1 MTSSSGWIDVR
12 LLRLLPLFLALAGF
26 AMGQDAVL
34 RDSFLQGKSLWSN
47 QGERDAAA
55 LRFEQV
61 IAALEPKAKDLPL
74 EWRQVLCE
82 AYNWL
87 AVLDDRS
94 ATQKVR
100 ASRNLEAIIDLDPD
114 FDIDR
119 SLTPSRLQSHFDSLR
134 GAKLVKVN
142 FSFLPEGGQL
152 LVDGRPSALLA
163 AKLLPLGSHRIIYA
177 KPGFAP
183 QEMPLEAVAKES
195 PVLDFK
201 LTRTSST
208 LRVFVHPV
216 GAEVFLDGKLL
227 GRATGTAPADISL
240 LAEQQGLKLE
250 ELSAAFL
257 VSDLAPG
264 PHLLELRAPCYRTRK
279 IALEAR
285 LTTQPF
291 EDHTLEPFK
300 LVPAKGLLTVTSAWE
315 GGELFL
321 DGARQGPLPVQ
332 QLPVC
337 AGTYSLEVRFPRGG
351 FAQTAVIE
359 DGKSLALAAKPK
371 PRLILLGFTGDAE
384 FTGRARIQ
392 TQLFALGDHLRSVA
406 YLPRPGLGTPLDP
419 QSRPKTAQDGE
430 LFLRV
435 DAHREGAA
443 QHVDLIL
450 TTPEGEE
457 ERFPIKPLEQDPLAH
472 VLALLNQPA
481 PLAEPWTGLNL
492 IDLPGEPGPWV
503 LKADAA
509 ALGAGVAVSQ
519 PITQLNGRPVGD
531 VNAFRKELD
540 LAQGSTIS
548 VEQGGRTF
556 SLPLLQAPLEIPLAD
571 PALSYTLLLA
581 ELRLKLLGAKAEAA
595 AVLRFQQAL
604 ALMHFRK
611 FERAVEL
618 LRETRITTSLG
629 LGQGTVDYYTALCL
643 LRLGSTY
650 TPEAMQAF
658 AQAGKHPT
666 STLFGPEGP
675 LVAPLALQ
683 AIEDHKLH

>member
-1 MTSSSGWIDVR
+1 MTFSSGWIDVR
-12 LLRLLPLFLALAGF
+12 LLRLLSLLLALAGF

-55 LRFEQV
+55 VRFEQV
-61 IAALEPKAKDLPL
+61 IAALEPKAKDLAG
-74 EWRQVLCE
+74 EWRQILCE

-94 ATQKVR
+94 PTLKAR

-119 SLTPSRLQSHFDSLR
+119 SLTPSRLQAHFDSLR
-134 GAKLVKVN
+134 SAKLVKVN
-142 FSFLPEGGQL
+142 FSFSPEGGQL

-163 AKLLPLGSHRIIYA
+163 AKMLPLGPHRIAYSKA
-177 KPGFAP
+177 GFAS
-183 QEMPLEAVAKES
+183 QELPLEAVAKEAS
-195 PVLDFK
+195 TLEFK
-201 LTRTSST
+201 LARTSST

-216 GAEVFLDGKLL
+216 GAELLLDGRLL
-227 GRATGTAPADISL
+227 GKASGTAPADISP
-240 LAEQQGLKLE
+240 LAEKQGLKLE
-250 ELSAAFL
+250 ELSAAFQ

-264 PHLLELRAPCYRTRK
+264 KHVLELRAPCYRTRK
-279 IALEAR
+279 IAIEAE
-285 LTTQPF
+285 LTQPF
-291 EDHTLEPFK
+291 QDHTLEPFK
-300 LVPAKGLLTVTSAWE
+300 LEPAKGLLTVTSAWE

-321 DGARQGPLPVQ
+321 DGVRQGPLPVQ

-337 AGTYSLEVRFPRGG
+337 AGTYALEVRFPRGG

-359 DGKSLALAAKPK
+359 DGKPLALAAKPK
-371 PRLILLGFTGDAE
+371 PRLILLGFTGDEE
-384 FTGRARIQ
+384 FTGRARLQ
-392 TQLFALGDHLRSVA
+392 TQILALGDHLRSVA
-406 YLPRPGLGTPLDP
+406 YLSRPGLGTPLET
-419 QSRPKTAQDGE
+419 QARLKASQEGE

-435 DAHREGAA
+435 DAHREGSA
-443 QHVDLIL
+443 QHVELIL
-450 TTPEGEE
+450 STPEGEE
-457 ERFPIKPLEQDPLAH
+457 ERLPIKPLEQEPLAH
-472 VLALLNQPA
+472 LLALLNQPA
-481 PLAEPWTGLNL
+481 RLAEPWAGLTL

-509 ALGAGVAVSQ
+509 ASSAGVALSQ
-519 PITQLNGRPVGD
+519 PITRINGRPVGD
-531 VNAFRKELD
+531 VIAFRKELD
-540 LAQGSTIS
+540 LAPGGTIS
-548 VEQGGRTF
+548 LEQGGRTL
-556 SLPLLQAPLEIPLAD
+556 SVPLVQAPTEIPLAD
-571 PALSYTLLLA
+571 PTLSYTLLLA
-581 ELRLKLLGAKAEAA
+581 DLRLKLLGAKAEAA
-595 AVLRFQQAL
+595 AVLRFQQAQ
-604 ALMHFRK
+604 ALMHFRR

-618 LRETRITTSLG
+618 LRETRMSTSFG

-650 TPEAMQAF
+650 APEALQAF

-683 AIEDHKLH
+683 AIEDHKLP